1 MRKTLIYANDSKE
14 SQEIKRQLLEKMAA
28 HNLPIVTETGQP
40 DYIVTIGG
48 DGTLLSAFHR
58 FQSMLN
64 DVEFIGIHTGHLG
77 FYTDWLAD
85 EIDEVVS
92 SILNYKAASISY
104 PLLRIYVQLED
115 DTVKQYLALNEFT
128 IRSAARTIVCDVSIK
143 EHFFETFRGDGL
155 CIATP
160 TGSTGLNKSL
170 GGAIIHPR
178 LDAIQMTEMASVN
191 NRVYRTLSS
200 PIVIPSDEWFILQP
214 ADDQISLIVTIDNL
228 YFEDVPVKEV
238 HLQLAEERLHFASFR
253 HMHYWDRVES
263 SFIGRKRNYKSN
275 HTAFKLRPFEEG

>member
-1 MRKTLIYANDSKE
+1 MPKTLVYANDSQE
-14 SQEIKRQLLEKMAA
+14 SQEIKEQFLKKMEI
-28 HNLPIVTETGQP
+28 HNLRVVTENEAP

-64 DVEFIGIHTGHLG
+64 NVEFIGIHTGHLG
-77 FYTDWLAD
+77 FYTDWLAN
-85 EIDEVVS
+85 EIDQVVS
-92 SILNYKAASISY
+92 KILTHKRESISY

-115 DTVKQYLALNEFT
+115 DSVKQYLALNEFT

-143 EHFFETFRGDGL
+143 DHFFETFRGDGL

-170 GGAIIHPR
+170 GGAVIHPR

-200 PIVIPSDEWFILQP
+200 PIVIPSNEWFILKP
-214 ADDQISLIVTIDNL
+214 DHDQVSLIVTIDNL

-238 HLQLAEERLHFASFR
+238 HLQLAKERLHFASFR

-275 HTAFKLRPFEEG
+275 HTAFNITPYDE